1 MDKKTDLTDKVVE
14 KVAEKKLVKV
24 TVASEIWEDIK
35 DKSIEMFAL
44 PNQKVFMYCEPKEIE
59 PSKCYLHVK
68 ASSVL
73 PALETVLG
81 SKYNV
86 ERNMHFVVVSKK
98 VAE

>member
-1 MDKKTDLTDKVVE
+1 MDKKTDLTDKAVE

>member
-1 MDKKTDLTDKVVE
+1 MEIFMDKKTDLVEKVVE
-14 KVAEKKLVKV
+14 KKSVKA

-59 PSKCYLHVK
+59 PSKCYLQVK

-81 SKYNV
+81 TKYNV
-86 ERNMHFVVVSKK
+86 ERNMYFVVVSKK

>member
-1 MDKKTDLTDKVVE
+1 MDKKTDLVEKVVE
-14 KVAEKKLVKV
+14 KKSVKA

-59 PSKCYLHVK
+59 PSKCYLQVK

-81 SKYNV
+81 TKYNV
-86 ERNMHFVVVSKK
+86 ERNMYFVVVSKK